1 MIRTVVRGLDR
12 LADYYRR
19 YPEIAERA
27 GTTAT
32 NDAAAHALALARRA
46 VRQDANLTAS
56 YINDPDKLRVARKA
70 GRVSGEAVV
79 LANAR
84 PISLARYAPAGQG
97 FGRQRGVTVRVK
109 RGGASKHMRKAFL
122 IPLKQGSHSV
132 DTGAGVYNRGLALR
146 LPEGQTIKNKRVAKK
161 LKGGGNT
168 WLLYGP
174 SVHQIFRQSLPE
186 VAAETSD
193 YFERRFFYQLVRG
206 LKRG

>member
-1 MIRTVVRGLDR
+1 MIRTVVSGLDR

-46 VRQDANLTAS
+46 VRKDANLSAS

-161 LKGGGNT
+161 LKGGNT

-186 VAAETSD
+186 VAADTSN
-193 YFERRFFYQLVRG
+193 YFERRFFYQLGRG